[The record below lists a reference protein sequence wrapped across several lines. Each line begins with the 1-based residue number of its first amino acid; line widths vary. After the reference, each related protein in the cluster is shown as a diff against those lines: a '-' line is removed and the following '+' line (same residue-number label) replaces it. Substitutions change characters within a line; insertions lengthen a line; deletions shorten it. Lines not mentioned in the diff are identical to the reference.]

1 MAREHAEHETNGNEP
16 VKVEITTSACDI
28 KAYRDEDDSL
38 EGPSRGNSPA
48 PGIQGKANPSDS
60 TTAGEFDVS
69 DETRA
74 NFSQDPQEKKR
85 HEELM
90 SRNREVNSVGY
101 RESTWNRI
109 ITDGKEFYDAED
121 NNI

>member
-1 MAREHAEHETNGNEP
+1 MKKTLVTP
-16 VKVEITTSACDI
+16 KQ
-28 KAYRDEDDSL
+28 RDEDDSL

-101 RESTWNRI
+101 RERYENEPRRCL
-109 ITDGKEFYDAED
+109 K
-121 NNI
+121 